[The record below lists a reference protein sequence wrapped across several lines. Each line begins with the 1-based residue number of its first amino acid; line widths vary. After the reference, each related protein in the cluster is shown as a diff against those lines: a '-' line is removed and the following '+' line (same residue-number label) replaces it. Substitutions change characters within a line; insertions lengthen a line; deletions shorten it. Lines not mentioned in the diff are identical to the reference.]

1 MLDRFLKLADRLSE
15 GVGRGTA
22 WLIPLLILELVYD
35 TGARYLFN
43 APTEWSYDI
52 SYMLYGA
59 IFMLGAAWTLRKDE
73 HVRIEVVYERLGRK
87 GRALTDALGYLF
99 FFFPA
104 VGALIY
110 FGGKFAL
117 KSWSIWERAG
127 ISMWSPPIYPFK
139 TLIPVAMVLLLL
151 QGLAEFLRCLRVLLG
166 DDHQR

>member
-1 MLDRFLKLADRLSE
+1 LRFIDRVSE
-15 GVGRGTA
+15 GVGRATA

-35 TGARYLFN
+35 TGARYIFN

-59 IFMLGAAWTLRKDE
+59 IFMLGAGWTLLEDE
-73 HVRIEVVYERLGRK
+73 HVRIEVLYEKLSRR
-87 GRALTDALGYLF
+87 GRAVVDALGYLI

-104 VGALIY
+104 VGALTY

-117 KSWSIWERAG
+117 QSWLIFERAG

-139 TLIPVAMVLLLL
+139 TLIPVAMALLFL
-151 QGLAEFLRCLRVLLG
+151 QGVAQFIRCLSVIFGRG
-166 DDHQR
+166 GR